1 MKFDVVCFGALN
13 VDKLYRVNR
22 IAREDE
28 HSFITDFV
36 EAAGGSAANTAVG
49 LARLELGV
57 GYIGKVASDREGR
70 FLLDD
75 FRKEKVDITGIT
87 VAREGISGVVFGF
100 IDEGGS
106 RALYVSPGVNDSL
119 VFEEISLEYAC
130 NSKFLHL
137 TSFVG
142 EKPFDA
148 QKRLLKMVS
157 GVRISFDPSE
167 LYARRGLSSIRPF
180 LERSYVVSPN
190 ENELKLLTGKDHR
203 EGSKILLKEGAHIV
217 AVKLGKKGCY
227 VTDDKESHLIEPYKV
242 KVVDTTGAGDAFCA
256 GFLYGLIKGKDLY
269 ECGRLGNFVAS
280 RCITKIGA
288 RDGLPKLIDLKNV
301 SARMSRLHAS
311 KMST

>member
-28 HSFITDFV
+28 HSFIMDFV
-36 EAAGGSAANTAVG
+36 EAPGGSAANTAVG
-49 LARLELGV
+49 LARLGLRV
-57 GYIGKVASDREGR
+57 GYIGKVANDDEGE
-70 FLLDD
+70 FLLND
-75 FRKEKVDITGIT
+75 FKKENVDIKS
-87 VAREGISGVVFGF
+87 VAISKTGISGIVFGF
-100 IDEGGS
+100 IDEQGN
-106 RALYVSPGVNDSL
+106 RALYVAPGVNGSL
-119 VFEEISLEYAC
+119 AFEEINLEYTR
-130 NSKFLHL
+130 NTGFLHF

-142 EKPFDA
+142 EKSFIV
-148 QKRLLKMVS
+148 QKKFLKAVS
-157 GVRISFDPSE
+157 NVKISFDPGE
-167 LYARRGLSSIRPF
+167 LYARKELRLLKPF

-190 ENELKLLTGKDHR
+190 ENELKLLTGKDYK
-203 EGSKILLKEGAHIV
+203 EGSKILLKEGARII

-227 VTDDKESHLIEPYKV
+227 ITDGKESHSIESYKV

-288 RDGLPKLIDLKNV
+288 RDGLPKLTDLQE
-301 SARMSRLHAS
+301 M
-311 KMST
+311 

>member
-36 EAAGGSAANTAVG
+36 EAPGGSAANTAVG
-49 LARLELGV
+49 LARLGLRV
-57 GYIGKVASDREGR
+57 GYIGKVAEDKEGR
-70 FLLDD
+70 LLLND
-75 FRKEKVDITGIT
+75 FKKENVNTESIVVSKT
-87 VAREGISGVVFGF
+87 GISGMVFGF
-100 IDEGGS
+100 IDKKGNK
-106 RALYVSPGVNDSL
+106 ALYVAPGVNDSIL
-119 VFEEISLEYAC
+119 FEEINLKYV
-130 NSKFLHL
+130 NNTKFLHF

-142 EKPFDA
+142 EKSFTA
-148 QKRLLKMVS
+148 QKKLLKFAS
-157 GVRISFDPSE
+157 NAKISFDPGE
-167 LYARRGLSSIRPF
+167 LYARRGLVALKPF
-180 LERSYVVSPN
+180 LERCDVVSPN
-190 ENELKLLTGKDHR
+190 ENEFKLLTGKDYK
-203 EGSKILLKEGAHIV
+203 EGSKILLKEGASIV

-227 VTDDKESHLIEPYKV
+227 ATDGKESHLIEPYKV

-288 RDGLPKLIDLKNV
+288 RDGLPKISELQN
-301 SARMSRLHAS
+301 M
-311 KMST
+311 